1 MTDAHEL
8 YPSGEL
14 LAHSHCLTGSGTL
27 MAILMASNLIIFL
40 SWCSIPIT
48 IACLVRR
55 RIDLPYKRM
64 LWMFSAFI
72 LICGLTHLMDVVVL
86 WYPHYLLDAVVKGV
100 TAAVSVIAAILFWI
114 LLPRALKLPG
124 TDQLNEAQQL
134 ARMGSW
140 DLDLIHN
147 QLTWSDQAFQLFEID
162 PKRFEATY
170 EAFLATV
177 HPEDRGKVD
186 LAYRQ
191 SLLDRSPYEITHRL
205 LMADGR
211 IKWVTERGKSYFDA
225 AGKPLRSIGTVQDIT
240 EQKSAEMAVREAY
253 TLLQTIIDALPVRIF
268 WKDRELRFLGCNLA
282 VARDAG
288 LGHPDQLI
296 GKDDTQMA
304 WAEQAARYRA
314 DDCRVI
320 ETGVSII
327 STIEPQTTADG
338 RTVWLSTSK
347 VPLKNIREETIG
359 VLGVYEDITQQVH
372 AREALLQS
380 REQLRDLAAHQETLL
395 EEERKRIARDIH
407 DELGQLLSTLRLDLG
422 LLRNQYAQDAELV
435 RRVQQ
440 MNALIDN
447 TIDFARQ
454 VAGNLR
460 PASLD
465 LGIVAAIE
473 SLADEF
479 REHGHIDCEIH
490 ASDRRIELPDGS
502 AIAVFRIVQESLTNI
517 ARHSDAS
524 SVHIEISTEG
534 ADFLLYIRDNG
545 QGFDLE
551 GQYVREGHGL
561 IGMRERVR
569 ALGGSLAIDSR
580 PGKGTRITLRLK
592 VAA

>member
-27 MAILMASNLIIFL
+27 MAILMASNLLIFL
-40 SWCSIPIT
+40 SWCSIPIA
-48 IACLVRR
+48 IAHLVRS

-64 LWMFSAFI
+64 LWIFSAFI
-72 LICGLTHLMDVVVL
+72 LVCGLTHLMDVVVL
-86 WYPHYLLDAVVKGV
+86 WYPQYVLDAVVKGV
-100 TAAVSVIAAILFWI
+100 SAAVSVLSAILFWI
-114 LLPRALKLPG
+114 LLPKALKLPG

-177 HPEDRGKVD
+177 HPEDRDKVD
-186 LAYRQ
+186 QAYRQ
-191 SLLDRSPYEITHRL
+191 SLIDRSTYEITHRL
-205 LMADGR
+205 LMPDGR

-240 EQKSAEMAVREAY
+240 EQKSAEMAVREAH
-253 TLLQTIIDALPVRIF
+253 TLLQTIIDTLPVRIF
-268 WKDRELRFLGCNLA
+268 WKDRALRFLGCNLA
-282 VARDAG
+282 VVRDAG
-288 LGHPDQLI
+288 LEHPDQLI
-296 GKDDTQMA
+296 GKDDTQMVWSA
-304 WAEQAARYRA
+304 QAARYRA

-320 ETGVSII
+320 DTGVPMRSIV
-327 STIEPQTTADG
+327 EPQTTPDG
-338 RTVWLSTSK
+338 GTIWLSTSK
-347 VPLKNIREETIG
+347 VPLQNTRGETIG

-372 AREALLQS
+372 DREELLQS
-380 REQLRDLAAHQETLL
+380 REQLRDLAAHQETML

-407 DELGQLLSTLRLDLG
+407 DELGQQLSTLRLDVG
-422 LLRNQYAQDAELV
+422 LLRSQYAQDGELV
-435 RRVQQ
+435 RRAQQ

-447 TIDFARQ
+447 AIDCARQ
-454 VAGNLR
+454 IAGNLR

-479 REHGHIDCEIH
+479 RAHSAIECNVHVDEPG
-490 ASDRRIELPDGS
+490 IELPDGS
-502 AIAVFRIVQESLTNI
+502 AITVFRIVQESLTNI
-517 ARHSDAS
+517 AHHSGAD
-524 SVHIEISTEG
+524 SVSIDMSIEGS
-534 ADFLLYIRDNG
+534 DFLLYIRDNG
-545 QGFDLE
+545 RGFDLE
-551 GQYVREGHGL
+551 EPPRAGHGL

-580 PGKGTRITLRLK
+580 PGKGTRLSLRLK
-592 VAA
+592 AHP